1 MAAHL
6 RAALGTLVEGG
17 EFADL
22 VDLAFVVSLT
32 EGLAFVVG
40 VLTLAEGDLQ
50 FCQSFLIDKETQGD
64 DGLTGVLGSFLEFAY
79 LASLE

>member
-1 MAAHL
+1 MAAHI
-6 RAALGTLVEGG
+6 RAALGVLVEGG

-22 VDLAFVVSLT
+22 VDLAFIVSLA
-32 EGLAFVVG
+32 EGLAFVVS
-40 VLTLAEGDLQ
+40 VLTLAEGDLH
-50 FCQSFLIDKETQGD
+50 FRQSFLVDKEAQGD